1 MSADLA
7 PTGPLSEVESST
19 LARYER
25 VISDG
30 LQTFVAVGTA
40 LTRIRDNALYRATHD
55 TFEAYC
61 RERWSLSR
69 KRAYDLMGASQV
81 VRELSPIGDTPIPAN
96 EAQAREILN
105 LPAETAAEVMRAAA
119 ESGPVT
125 ARTIAAARQ
134 EIAPKPAKP
143 KPEPAVDLDTG
154 EIVDLAERA
163 GRAAADAADL
173 PREPTMADAIRE
185 AKSRPSV
192 AAYKVVERWRLAA
205 LSANGIGGIDAVL
218 ADIDAGDLPAPDLA
232 IWLRF
237 IEESIA
243 VAGEW
248 ATAIRRRNLRSV
260 K

>member
-1 MSADLA
+1 MSADLV
-7 PTGPLSEVESST
+7 PT
-19 LARYER
+19 
-25 VISDG
+25 
-30 LQTFVAVGTA
+30 
-40 LTRIRDNALYRATHD
+40 
-55 TFEAYC
+55 
-61 RERWSLSR
+61 
-69 KRAYDLMGASQV
+69 
-81 VRELSPIGDTPIPAN
+81 IGAN
-96 EAQAREILN
+96 EARERLARVRAHVEQAGTDLTALYQGRAWLALGHDSWESLCDAELGGVRIA
-105 LPAETAAEVMRAAA
+105 LPRAERRDAHLDMKAAGMSVRA
-119 ESGPVT
+119 
-125 ARTIAAARQ
+125 IAAVTGVDPATVHRDT
-134 EIAPKPAKP
+134 AGVADATPVLGRDGKTYPAKVTTTE
-143 KPEPAVDLDTG
+143 KVERHIDLDTG
-154 EIVDLAERA
+154 EIVDIAERA

-185 AKSRPSV
+185 AKARPSV